1 MLNTTT
7 RKAGYQK
14 KCALSTT
21 SPGAS
26 HGWALLLTHVRI
38 QQGIKKKTGKTT
50 KAEEIPK
57 IGTGKGDSHGSN
69 TTLIKRRAP
78 AIVTVCLATTLGAS
92 TKGWGD
98 SLLGKCLKR
107 D

>member
-1 MLNTTT
+1 MSTSAHPHEDP
-7 RKAGYQK
+7 AGYK
-14 KCALSTT
+14 KE
-21 SPGAS
+21 
-26 HGWALLLTHVRI
+26 
-38 QQGIKKKTGKTT
+38 TGKTT

-57 IGTGKGDSHGSN
+57 IGTGKGDPHGFN

-78 AIVTVCLATTLGAS
+78 AIVTVCLATTPDAS